1 VYDAPAMSEPA
12 YDQDEVEVRLALVR
26 RRYGDR
32 LTPEQLDIL
41 RHVVRA
47 IVEQVAALRTVPLT
61 NADGPMERFIPF
73 RADE

>member
-1 VYDAPAMSEPA
+1 MSEPVH
-12 YDQDEVEVRLALVR
+12 DQDEVEVRLGLVR

-41 RHVVRA
+41 RHVVKA
-47 IVEQVAALRTVPLT
+47 LVEQVAALRAVPLT

>member
-1 VYDAPAMSEPA
+1 MSEPA